1 MVTLALTAENRTL
14 LAKVHKAQPELVL
27 EQEQLVASSPRK
39 LFIERTNAYNEQVKQ
54 MLKEK
59 LAEKN

>member
-1 MVTLALTAENRTL
+1 MCIRDR
-14 LAKVHKAQPELVL
+14 LVL
-27 EQEQLVASSPRK
+27 EREELVASSPRK
-39 LFIERTNAYNEQVKQ
+39 LFIERTNAYNERVKQ